1 MIARS
6 CLRRARISADRGAID
21 AARINN
27 RDPSLLIGYYE
38 ALGTLVNDR
47 ELMPVEWEFLR
58 PR

>member
-1 MIARS
+1 VLEAGENIG
-6 CLRRARISADRGAID
+6 ADRGAID

-47 ELMPVEWEFLR
+47 ESMPVEWEFLR